1 MYKLNYYSKIT
12 EGTGGTSNKEQEYEC
27 LGMSEFFRLR
37 KNALHYLYEIVQNE
51 YREQGYATETEAGC
65 LHCYKSKKTAEG
77 KREVTELLIK
87 VEK

>member
-1 MYKLNYYSKIT
+1 MYKLNYYSRIT
-12 EGTGGTSNKEQEYEC
+12 EGSSNKEQEYEY
-27 LGMSEFFRLR
+27 LGMNEFFRLR
-37 KNALHYLYEIVQNE
+37 KNALHYLYEIVQSE
-51 YREQGYATETEAGC
+51 YRNQGYATEVGVGC